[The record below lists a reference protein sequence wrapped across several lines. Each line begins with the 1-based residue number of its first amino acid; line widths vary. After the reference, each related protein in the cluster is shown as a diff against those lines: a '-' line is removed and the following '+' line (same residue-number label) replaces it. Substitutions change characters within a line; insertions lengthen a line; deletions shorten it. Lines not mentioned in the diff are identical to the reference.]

1 MVSLGAFQF
10 LKAKGAIKDVGRV
23 LGIPF
28 EVTNEIT
35 KQFGNET
42 IQEVLDLGLLS
53 KYEKRYPELFEYI
66 DKIAGLPKS
75 FGAHPCGKV
84 ISVEPTVYYNA
95 IEFNSECGWILE
107 GDMHDAEDLGLV
119 KIDLLGLRTV
129 DVIYDVLDMI
139 GEDYS
144 YVSPQNNKF
153 DDEAVFKNFR
163 DGNTCGIFQFESDGM
178 KHTLK
183 SIECS
188 SLYDLTVANALF
200 RPGSMAFIQNYAER
214 KAGREKFEYLHKDL
228 EPILKDSY
236 GIIVFQEQLIQIG
249 RLANLK
255 NPDLLRKATAKKNPQ
270 LLDELKP
277 ELESGLKARG
287 WSDDQIHTL
296 WNMMIDFA
304 RYSFNKCVSG
314 DTVIMKL
321 GVTNSKFN
329 PSIEEMYRIMN
340 DKDYAIE
347 SGHLDLHKKYKRNGY
362 GNALSMFDDLRI
374 RKNKI
379 VDIQQSGVRPLYR
392 VTTESGETIECTDN
406 HKFPTPNGNVMLR
419 DLKEGDVLYVMGKY
433 ETTTKKYNFTN
444 GSYTAN
450 YPNKGECGFR
460 KNKDGESVKYK
471 NRRQKM
477 VELRAPCS
485 ECGKEYSESER
496 FELHHID
503 RNRTNN
509 CDQNLQWLCV
519 SCHKK
524 EDYKT
529 GRTRVFE
536 KGVPTKTSRIASIE
550 YTRTAMTYDVTMA
563 DPAHTFISESGLV
576 TCNSHA
582 LAYAMTAYIC
592 MYLKVHH
599 PAEFITAWIN
609 SYRGDLEKIKI
620 CIAEAKQIGVNIKT
634 PTWRCCTGRAELKDG
649 VVYIGTQC
657 IKQCNPGIATQ
668 LKEIANRFNPDS
680 FTDLLVLISEYT
692 TINKSQLEAMIQL
705 NYFKEFGGNCQLMQI
720 FDEFR
725 NGKNKYTKTLSEKT
739 KTKRIEFLKEFEK
752 GTNFLELPINIQ
764 FSIENELIGSPI
776 STYQIPNCTM
786 FVSDVNTKWM
796 PKRAVVSCYN
806 ITTGITGTFKVRGS
820 VFSKNELKPGDL
832 IRLKRTSWGREPA
845 WKKDKN
851 EKWYKDTSN
860 MELWLYN
867 WQFAKSAIENGK
879 MVIKCLE

>member
-1 MVSLGAFQF
+1 M
-10 LKAKGAIKDVGRV
+10 KAKGAIKDVGRV

-28 EVTNEIT
+28 EITNEMT
-35 KQFGNET
+35 SKFDSET
-42 IQEVLDLGLLS
+42 IQEVLDLDLLA
-53 KYEKRYPELFEYI
+53 KYKKEYPELFVYI
-66 DKIAGLPKS
+66 GKIAGLPKS
-75 FGAHPCGKV
+75 FGVHPCGRV
-84 ISVEPTVYYNA
+84 LCVQQTNYYNA
-95 IEFNSECGWILE
+95 TEVANDGTCVLQ

-119 KIDLLGLRTV
+119 KIDLLGLRTI

-139 GEDYS
+139 GKTYD
-144 YVSPQNNKF
+144 YVSPQYNKF
-153 DDEAVFKNFR
+153 DDAEVYKSFR
-163 DGNTCGIFQFESDGM
+163 NGNTGGIFQFESSGM

-183 SIECS
+183 SIRCS
-188 SLYDLTVANALF
+188 SLADLTVANALF
-200 RPGSMAFIQNYAER
+200 RPGSMAFIQNYADRKVGKER
-214 KAGREKFEYLHKDL
+214 VSYLHRDL
-228 EPILKDSY
+228 EPILKDTY

-249 RLANLK
+249 RLAGLR
-255 NPDLLRKATAKKNPQ
+255 NPDSLRKATAKKKAE
-270 LLDELKP
+270 LLEELKP
-277 ELESGLKARG
+277 ELFDGLKKRG
-287 WSDDQIHTL
+287 WSDRQMETL
-296 WNMMIDFA
+296 WDMMLDFA
-304 RYSFNKCVSG
+304 KYSFNKCVSG

-340 DKDYAIE
+340 DKDYAIK

-444 GSYTAN
+444 GSYTSN
-450 YPNKGECGFR
+450 YPNKGECGFI

-509 CDQNLQWLCV
+509 CDENLQWLCV

-599 PAEFITAWIN
+599 PSEFITAWIN
-609 SYRGDLEKIKI
+609 SYRGDLDKIPV
-620 CIAEAKQIGVNIKT
+620 CVAEAKRMGVKVKIPEWKN
-634 PTWRCCTGRAELKDG
+634 CSGRAQLKDG
-649 VVYIGTQC
+649 AVYIGTQC

-668 LKEIANRFNPDS
+668 LIEINQQFHPKTFID
-680 FTDLLVLISEYT
+680 VLKCITEYS
-692 TINKSQLEAMIQL
+692 TIKKDQLEAMIQL
-705 NYFKEFGGNCQLMQI
+705 NFFKEFGGNCQLMQI
-720 FDEFR
+720 LDEFK
-725 NGKNKYTKTLSEKT
+725 NGKSRYIKTLKDATKERRLSALRNFEKQT
-739 KTKRIEFLKEFEK
+739 EFLQ
-752 GTNFLELPINIQ
+752 LPIGNQ
-764 FSIENELIGSPI
+764 LAFENALLGSPI
-776 STYQIPNCTM
+776 STYDIPECVMLVRN
-786 FVSDVNTKWM
+786 VNTKYM
-796 PKRAVVSCYN
+796 PKRGMVDCYN
-806 ITTGITGTFKVRGS
+806 ITTGVTGTFKVKGAILA
-820 VFSKNELKPGDL
+820 KDELKPGDL
-832 IRLKRTSWGREPA
+832 ILLNRASWGREPA
-845 WKKDKN
+845 WRKDEN
-851 EKWYKDTSN
+851 DKWKRDYEN

-867 WQFAKSAIENGK
+867 WRYVTLTEDERG
-879 MVIKCLE
+879 VIVNCLT